1 MNLAINSRHF
11 FLPGVQLHALIELK
25 CQIRATSKAQ
35 TTTVCGNIDNVNSF
49 FLTPTF
55 FTETS
60 PPIDV
65 SRLESV
71 DGSIIVEGTT
81 LESIK
86 FPQLQQIKPKD
97 DGR

>member
-1 MNLAINSRHF
+1 MACDLQRSSITWFNF
-11 FLPGVQLHALIELK
+11 FL
-25 CQIRATSKAQ
+25 
-35 TTTVCGNIDNVNSF
+35 DNSNLFS
-49 FLTPTF
+49 
-55 FTETS
+55 ENS

-86 FPQLQQIKPKD
+86 FPYLQQIKPKN
-97 DGR
+97 DGRSKTFNISMIKEP